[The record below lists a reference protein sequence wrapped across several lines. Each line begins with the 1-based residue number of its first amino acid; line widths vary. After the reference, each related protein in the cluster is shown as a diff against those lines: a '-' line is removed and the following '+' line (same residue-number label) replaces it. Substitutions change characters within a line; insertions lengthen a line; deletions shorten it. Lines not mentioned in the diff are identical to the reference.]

1 MKFVSP
7 DDLVIPDDWTVIA
20 GADTGTYLS
29 GVICAIPPEDE
40 PPIYVLHEAPNYH
53 YVSGTIELTGLTVRR
68 WMEDFGRRLQQLSGG
83 QTQHAWVDRNT
94 TFLHELAEGLAFERN
109 FIHLEL
115 RTEIT
120 REYFQQGRIFL
131 APWLTILPYELEHAT
146 WPDEATAGG
155 RFTRRKRHDH
165 TLDCLEHVASQRP
178 ISTHDRTEGPSKFL
192 DRYLAENKRQVEGR
206 RKDVHLG
213 DA

>member
-1 MKFVSP
+1 MKLTTP
-7 DDLVIPDDWTVIA
+7 DDLVIPEEWDVLA
-20 GADTGTYLS
+20 GADTGTYMS
-29 GVICAIPPEDE
+29 GVIAAIPPIDE
-40 PPIYVLHEAPNYH
+40 PPIYFLEEFPNYH
-53 YVSGTIELTGLTVRR
+53 YVGGEIELLGITVREWIR
-68 WMEDFGRRLQQLSGG
+68 TFGARLQHLSKSE
-83 QTQHAWVDRNT
+83 TTFAWVDRNT
-94 TFLHELAEGLAFERN
+94 TFISEIGEGLAFERN

-165 TLDCLEHVASQRP
+165 TLDCLEHIASQRP
-178 ISTHDRTEGPSKFL
+178 ISTHDRKEGPSKFL
-192 DRYLAENKRQVEGR
+192 DRYLTEHGKSDRNK

-213 DA
+213 DS

>member
-1 MKFVSP
+1 MKFVSLES
-7 DDLVIPDDWTVIA
+7 LVVPDDWDVIA
-20 GADTGTYLS
+20 GADTGTYMS
-29 GVICAIPPEDE
+29 GVIGAIPPEDE
-40 PPIYVLHEAPNYH
+40 PPIYILEEFPNYH
-53 YVSGTIELTGLTVRR
+53 YVGGQIELTGLTVRR
-68 WMEDFGRRLQQLSGG
+68 WMEHFGQRLQHHSRS
-83 QTQHAWVDRNT
+83 QTVFAWVDRNT
-94 TFLHELAEGLAFERN
+94 TFTQEVSEGLAFERN

-120 REYFQQGRIFL
+120 REYFQAGRIFL
-131 APWLTILPYELEHAT
+131 APWLTILPYELEYAT
-146 WPDEATAGG
+146 WPDEATPGG

-178 ISTHDRTEGPSKFL
+178 ISTHTAPEGPKRFL
-192 DRYLAENKRQVEGR
+192 DQYLAQNRKLGEGR